1 MSDSQAH
8 TAADGHLAGKL
19 GLILLLAT
27 VAAVGL
33 FVIWGIWRAAF
44 PPLPPFQGQMEGR
57 TISISSKVPG
67 RVREVLVEAGEE
79 VAAGQVLARLHLP
92 EIEAKLAEAR
102 ARDRAAEAQQS
113 MVDEGLRPQEKE
125 AARAEWERARAAADL
140 DRKTYERIAA
150 LFRDGLVSRE
160 RFDEA
165 RARMLASADQ
175 AAAARQ
181 VFDLAQ
187 AGSRPQQKAAASAE
201 TSEAAAAVSEVAS
214 LAANRELTA
223 PHAGQVDKVVLVEGE
238 LAGAGFPVLTI
249 VNLEDQWASFNIRE
263 ESLPGIG
270 IGHVMKAR
278 VPALGREDIDFRVYY
293 ISPRASYATWRSTR
307 EDSGYDMKT
316 FEVRAR
322 PVERVEGLR
331 PGMTVLVDRER

>member
-1 MSDSQAH
+1 MSDTQEH
-8 TAADGHLAGKL
+8 AAAKTHGGKL

-27 VAAVGL
+27 VACVGI
-33 FVIWGIWRAAF
+33 FVIWGVWRAAF

-67 RVREVLVEAGEE
+67 RVKEVLVEAGES
-79 VAAGQVLARLHLP
+79 VSAGQVVARMHLP

-113 MVDEGLRPQEKE
+113 MVDEGLRPQEKQ
-125 AARAEWERARAAADL
+125 AAHAEWERAQAAADL
-140 DRKTYERIAA
+140 DRKTYDRIAA

-160 RFDEA
+160 RHDEA

-175 AAAARQ
+175 AAAAKQ
-181 VFDLAQ
+181 VYDLAQ
-187 AGSRPQQKAAASAE
+187 AGSRPQEKAAASAE
-201 TSEAAAAVSEVAS
+201 TSEAAAVVSEVAS
-214 LAANRELTA
+214 LADDVELKA
-223 PHAGQVDKVVLVEGE
+223 PHAGEVDKVVLVAGE
-238 LAGAGFPVLTI
+238 LAGAGFPVLTV
-249 VNLEDQWASFNIRE
+249 VNLDDQWASFNIRE
-263 ESLPGIG
+263 ESLPGITV
-270 IGHVMKAR
+270 GHVFKAR
-278 VPALGREDIDFRVYY
+278 VPALGRDGIDFKVYY

-322 PVERVEGLR
+322 PVEKIANLR

>member
-1 MSDSQAH
+1 MSDTQERAAKDKAH
-8 TAADGHLAGKL
+8 GGKL

-27 VAAVGL
+27 VACVGL
-33 FVIWGIWRAAF
+33 FVIWGVWRAAF

-57 TISISSKVPG
+57 TISVSSKVPG
-67 RVREVLVEAGEE
+67 RVKEVLVEAGDS
-79 VAAGQVLARLHLP
+79 VAAGQVVARMHLP

-125 AARAEWERARAAADL
+125 AARAEWERAQAAADL
-140 DRKTYERIAA
+140 DRKTYDRIAA

-175 AAAARQ
+175 AAAAKQ
-181 VFDLAQ
+181 AYDLAQ
-187 AGSRPQQKAAASAE
+187 AGSRAQQKVMAGAQ

-214 LAANRELTA
+214 LADNVELTA
-223 PHAGQVDKVVLVEGE
+223 PHAGEVDKVVLVSGE
-238 LAGAGFPVLTI
+238 LAGAGFPVLTL
-249 VNLEDQWASFNIRE
+249 VNLDDQWASFNIRE
-263 ESLPGIG
+263 ESLPGIT

-278 VPALGREDIDFRVYY
+278 VPAIGREGLDFRVYY
-293 ISPRASYATWRSTR
+293 ISPRAGYATWRSTR

-322 PVERVEGLR
+322 PVEKVEGLR

>member
-1 MSDSQAH
+1 MRDTQGH
-8 TAADGHLAGKL
+8 AAAKARGGKL

-27 VAAVGL
+27 VGCVGI
-33 FVIWGIWRAAF
+33 FVIWGVWRAAF

-67 RVREVLVEAGEE
+67 RVKEVLVEAGES
-79 VAAGQVLARLHLP
+79 VSAGQVVARMHLP

-113 MVDEGLRPQEKE
+113 MVDEGLRPQEKQ
-125 AARAEWERARAAADL
+125 AAHAEWERAQAAADL
-140 DRKTYERIAA
+140 DRKTYDRIAA

-160 RFDEA
+160 RHDEA

-175 AAAARQ
+175 AAAAKQ
-181 VFDLAQ
+181 VYDLAQ
-187 AGSRPQQKAAASAE
+187 AGSRRQEKAAASAE
-201 TSEAAAAVSEVAS
+201 TSEAAAVVSEVAS
-214 LAANRELTA
+214 LADDVELKA
-223 PHAGQVDKVVLVEGE
+223 PHAGEVDKVVLVAGE
-238 LAGAGFPVLTI
+238 LAGAGFPVLTV
-249 VNLEDQWASFNIRE
+249 VNLDDQWASFNIRE
-263 ESLPGIG
+263 ESLPGITV
-270 IGHVMKAR
+270 GHVFKAR
-278 VPALGREDIDFRVYY
+278 VPALRRDGIDFKVYY

-322 PVERVEGLR
+322 PVETIEGLR